1 MEKEVITQCRK
12 PHGEEGI
19 KTIKSMNQG
28 HDGISNFAMECIDT
42 SVDDDVLD
50 IGCGGG
56 VNIEK
61 FLRRCP
67 DGNVWGLDYSVVS
80 VSESIKRNQEAVDMG
95 RCQVIEANVCN
106 MPIDD
111 DTFDIVSAF
120 ETVYFWPDLANTFK
134 EVLRI
139 IKPGGKF
146 LIGLGTDGNN
156 PEEEEWLA
164 TVEGMKIYTKEDLI
178 DYLTVAGFNKID
190 VFKKEN
196 TYIMVLIAT
205 KY

>member
-1 MEKEVITQCRK
+1 MMESNDAQFMR
-12 PHGEEGI
+12 PHGEDGLKMI
-19 KTIKSMNQG
+19 KEMNQG
-28 HDGISNFAMECIDT
+28 HEDISNFAMECIDT

-111 DTFDIVSAF
+111 DTFD
-120 ETVYFWPDLANTFK
+120 TH
-134 EVLRI
+134 
-139 IKPGGKF
+139 
-146 LIGLGTDGNN
+146 
-156 PEEEEWLA
+156 
-164 TVEGMKIYTKEDLI
+164 
-178 DYLTVAGFNKID
+178 
-190 VFKKEN
+190 
-196 TYIMVLIAT
+196 
-205 KY
+205 

>member
-1 MEKEVITQCRK
+1 MMESNDAQFMR
-12 PHGEEGI
+12 PHGEDGLKMI
-19 KTIKSMNQG
+19 KEMNQG
-28 HDGISNFAMECIDT
+28 HEDISNFAMECIDT

-120 ETVYFWPDLANTFK
+120 SSIYFWPDFKNTLKKVFKIIKTNGQFMIACGSDGNDPNDENWVDADAGMTVYTEEQLIEYLKKAGFK
-134 EVLRI
+134 E
-139 IKPGGKF
+139 IK
-146 LIGLGTDGNN
+146 T
-156 PEEEEWLA
+156 
-164 TVEGMKIYTKEDLI
+164 YR
-178 DYLTVAGFNKID
+178 
-190 VFKKEN
+190 KEN
-196 TYIMVLIAT
+196 TYILVVIA
-205 KY
+205 KK

>member
-1 MEKEVITQCRK
+1 MMENNDAQFMR
-12 PHGEEGI
+12 PHGEDGLKMI
-19 KTIKSMNQG
+19 KEMNHG
-28 HDGISNFAMECIDT
+28 HEDISNFAMNCIDT

-67 DGNVWGLDYSVVS
+67 DGNVWGLDYSMVS

-120 ETVYFWPDLANTFK
+120 SSIYFWPDFKNTLKKVFKIIKTNGQFMIACGSDGNDPNDENWVDADAGMTVYTEEQLIEYLKKAGFK
-134 EVLRI
+134 E
-139 IKPGGKF
+139 IK
-146 LIGLGTDGNN
+146 T
-156 PEEEEWLA
+156 
-164 TVEGMKIYTKEDLI
+164 YR
-178 DYLTVAGFNKID
+178 
-190 VFKKEN
+190 KEN
-196 TYIMVLIAT
+196 TYILVVIA
-205 KY
+205 KK

>member
-1 MEKEVITQCRK
+1 MMESNDAQFMR
-12 PHGEEGI
+12 PHGEDGLKMI
-19 KTIKSMNQG
+19 KEMNQG
-28 HDGISNFAMECIDT
+28 HEDISNFAMECIDT

-120 ETVYFWPDLANTFK
+120 SSIYFWPDFKNTLKKVFK
-134 EVLRI
+134 I
-139 IKPGGKF
+139 IKTNGQFMIACGS
-146 LIGLGTDGNN
+146 DGNDPN
-156 PEEEEWLA
+156 DEDWVDA
-164 TVEGMKIYTKEDLI
+164 DAGMTVYTSSKDRKS
-178 DYLTVAGFNKID
+178 V
-190 VFKKEN
+190 V
-196 TYIMVLIAT
+196 
-205 KY
+205 

>member
-1 MEKEVITQCRK
+1 MMESNDAQFMR
-12 PHGEEGI
+12 PHGEDGLKMI
-19 KTIKSMNQG
+19 KEMNQG
-28 HDGISNFAMECIDT
+28 HEDISNFAMECIDT

-120 ETVYFWPDLANTFK
+120 SSIYFWPDFKNTLKKVFKIIKTNGQFMIAYGSDGNDPNDEDWVDADAGMTVYTEEQLIEYLRKAGFK
-134 EVLRI
+134 E
-139 IKPGGKF
+139 IK
-146 LIGLGTDGNN
+146 T
-156 PEEEEWLA
+156 
-164 TVEGMKIYTKEDLI
+164 YR
-178 DYLTVAGFNKID
+178 
-190 VFKKEN
+190 KEN
-196 TYIMVLIAT
+196 TYILVVIA
-205 KY
+205 KK

>member
-1 MEKEVITQCRK
+1 MMESNDAQFMR
-12 PHGEEGI
+12 PHGEDGLKMI
-19 KTIKSMNQG
+19 KEMNQG
-28 HDGISNFAMECIDT
+28 HEDISNFAMECIDT

-120 ETVYFWPDLANTFK
+120 SSIYFWPDFKNTLKKVFKIIKTNGQFMIACGSDGNDPNDEDWVDADAGMTVYTEEQLIEYLRKAGFK
-134 EVLRI
+134 E
-139 IKPGGKF
+139 IK
-146 LIGLGTDGNN
+146 T
-156 PEEEEWLA
+156 
-164 TVEGMKIYTKEDLI
+164 YR
-178 DYLTVAGFNKID
+178 
-190 VFKKEN
+190 KEN
-196 TYIMVLIAT
+196 TYILVVIA
-205 KY
+205 KK

>member
-1 MEKEVITQCRK
+1 MESNDAQFMR
-12 PHGEEGI
+12 PHGEDGLKMI
-19 KTIKSMNQG
+19 KEMNQG
-28 HDGISNFAMECIDT
+28 HEDISNFAMECIDT

-120 ETVYFWPDLANTFK
+120 SSIYFWPDFKNTLKKVFKIIKTNGQFMIACGSDGNDPNDEDWVDADAGMTVYTEEQLIEYLRKAGFK
-134 EVLRI
+134 E
-139 IKPGGKF
+139 IK
-146 LIGLGTDGNN
+146 T
-156 PEEEEWLA
+156 
-164 TVEGMKIYTKEDLI
+164 YR
-178 DYLTVAGFNKID
+178 
-190 VFKKEN
+190 KEN
-196 TYIMVLIAT
+196 TYILVVIA
-205 KY
+205 KK

>member
-1 MEKEVITQCRK
+1 
-12 PHGEEGI
+12 
-19 KTIKSMNQG
+19 
-28 HDGISNFAMECIDT
+28 MECIDT

-120 ETVYFWPDLANTFK
+120 SSIYFWPDFKNTLKKVFKIIKTNGQFMIACGSDGNDPNDEDWVDADAGMTVYIEEQLIEYLRKAGFK
-134 EVLRI
+134 E
-139 IKPGGKF
+139 IK
-146 LIGLGTDGNN
+146 T
-156 PEEEEWLA
+156 
-164 TVEGMKIYTKEDLI
+164 YR
-178 DYLTVAGFNKID
+178 
-190 VFKKEN
+190 KEN
-196 TYIMVLIAT
+196 TYILVVIA
-205 KY
+205 KK

>member
-1 MEKEVITQCRK
+1 MAQWGSASAHLSRVRRL
-12 PHGEEGI
+12 
-19 KTIKSMNQG
+19 
-28 HDGISNFAMECIDT
+28 
-42 SVDDDVLD
+42 SVYPWYV
-50 IGCGGG
+50 
-56 VNIEK
+56 
-61 FLRRCP
+61 RCP
-67 DGNVWGLDYSVVS
+67 LRDVS
-80 VSESIKRNQEAVDMG
+80 FLLHAWSA
-95 RCQVIEANVCN
+95 
-106 MPIDD
+106 
-111 DTFDIVSAF
+111 AF

>member
-1 MEKEVITQCRK
+1 MMESNDAQFMR
-12 PHGEEGI
+12 PHGEDGLKMI
-19 KTIKSMNQG
+19 KEMNQG
-28 HDGISNFAMECIDT
+28 HEDISNFAMECIDT

-120 ETVYFWPDLANTFK
+120 SSIYFWPDFKNTLKKVFKIIKTNGQFMIACGSDGNDPNDEDWVDADAGMTVYTEEQLIEYLKKAGFK
-134 EVLRI
+134 E
-139 IKPGGKF
+139 IK
-146 LIGLGTDGNN
+146 T
-156 PEEEEWLA
+156 
-164 TVEGMKIYTKEDLI
+164 YR
-178 DYLTVAGFNKID
+178 
-190 VFKKEN
+190 KEN
-196 TYIMVLIAT
+196 TYILVVIA
-205 KY
+205 KK

>member
-120 ETVYFWPDLANTFK
+120 SSIYFWPDFKNTLKKVFKIIKTNGQFMIACGSDGNDPNDEDWVDADAGMTVYTEEQLIEYLRKAGFK
-134 EVLRI
+134 E
-139 IKPGGKF
+139 IK
-146 LIGLGTDGNN
+146 T
-156 PEEEEWLA
+156 
-164 TVEGMKIYTKEDLI
+164 YR
-178 DYLTVAGFNKID
+178 
-190 VFKKEN
+190 KEN
-196 TYIMVLIAT
+196 TYILVVIA
-205 KY
+205 KK

>member
-1 MEKEVITQCRK
+1 MESNDAQFMR
-12 PHGEEGI
+12 PHGEDGLKMI
-19 KTIKSMNQG
+19 KEMNQG
-28 HDGISNFAMECIDT
+28 HEDISNFAMECIDT

-120 ETVYFWPDLANTFK
+120 SSIYFWPDFKNTLKKVFKIIKTNGQFMIACGSDGNDPNDEDWVDADAGMTVYTEEQLIEYLKKAGFK
-134 EVLRI
+134 E
-139 IKPGGKF
+139 IK
-146 LIGLGTDGNN
+146 T
-156 PEEEEWLA
+156 
-164 TVEGMKIYTKEDLI
+164 YR
-178 DYLTVAGFNKID
+178 
-190 VFKKEN
+190 KEN
-196 TYIMVLIAT
+196 TYILVVIA
-205 KY
+205 KK